1 MTYFLP
7 RNSFVTFGGSMR
19 LRAQILV
26 DLNAGNYIE
35 AAEHQS
41 LLQEFLKG
49 LQDRYPRASLTI
61 RERRERRGDAVV
73 LVAEARHARP

>member
-1 MTYFLP
+1 MMYFLP

-49 LQDRYPRASLTI
+49 LQNRYPKASLTI
-61 RERRERRGDAVV
+61 RERRERRGDTIA
-73 LVAEARHARP
+73 LVAEARHAHP

>member
-1 MTYFLP
+1 M
-7 RNSFVTFGGSMR
+7 
-19 LRAQILV
+19 

-49 LQDRYPRASLTI
+49 LQNRYPKASLTI
-61 RERRERRGDAVV
+61 RERRERRGDAG
-73 LVAEARHARP
+73 LMNEAPSARA

>member
-49 LQDRYPRASLTI
+49 LQDRYPKASLTI
-61 RERRERRGDAVV
+61 RERRERRGDAGAM
-73 LVAEARHARP
+73 VAEARHARP

>member
-73 LVAEARHARP
+73 LVAEAGHARP

>member
-1 MTYFLP
+1 
-7 RNSFVTFGGSMR
+7 MR
-19 LRAQILV
+19 LRAQIVV

-49 LQDRYPRASLTI
+49 LQNRYPKASLTI
-61 RERRERRGDAVV
+61 RERRERRSDS
-73 LVAEARHARP
+73 VALAAQAPTGRP

>member
-1 MTYFLP
+1 
-7 RNSFVTFGGSMR
+7 MR
-19 LRAQILV
+19 LRAQIVV

-49 LQDRYPRASLTI
+49 LQNRYPKASLTI
-61 RERRERRGDAVV
+61 RERRERRGDPVA
-73 LVAEARHARP
+73 LVNEAPAARS